1 MHGKNIFYI
10 SSFLLDSFLQQ
21 GTITAMGFLLAAGIT
36 HWSAFTSLVAHIT
49 GTANDVRDSFYM
61 PLAIAESV
69 ATSGMI
75 ICCVSWQTK
84 YVQGA
89 SPNKYNNFCPGNIIT
104 LSHGLLCHHIGLC
117 KGAP

>member
-1 MHGKNIFYI
+1 MHNFLNI
-10 SSFLLDSFLQQ
+10 SSFLLDSILQQ
-21 GTITAMGFLLAAGIT
+21 GTITTMGFLLAAGIT

-75 ICCVSWQTK
+75 ICCVSWQTN
-84 YVQGA
+84 YVQRG
-89 SPNKYNNFCPGNIIT
+89 KY
-104 LSHGLLCHHIGLC
+104 
-117 KGAP
+117 